1 MSKAKRLHQL
11 EQIVKKNTELKSE
24 YDKVIKSI
32 DLTKS
37 ILSQVASD
45 VSIDTVRAIIKD
57 AGNSRSAKF
66 QRVLNSDTKNWSNEE
81 YMLIIVGC
89 DKELFKDEKL
99 FVDAY
104 ELLFEDTFFSTND
117 EAMQNYLSFIQD
129 DKMLELS
136 IKLEDFSY

>member
-1 MSKAKRLHQL
+1 MSKIKRVYQL
-11 EQIVKKNTELKSE
+11 EQEVKKVTALKSE

-57 AGNSRSAKF
+57 AGNSRSEEF

-89 DKELFKDEKL
+89 DKELLVDEKL

-104 ELLFEDTFFSTND
+104 ELLFEKTFFSTND